1 MIRVWYNKSLSFVYA
16 AINLIKKQDVKQEF
30 YLVASHT
37 QAHARALLVA
47 DEAYIEPIWFSG
59 SGLCGLVFETFVGS
73 IKLMYLW

>member
-37 QAHARALLVA
+37 QAQARALLVA
-47 DEAYIEPIWFSG
+47 DETHIEPT
-59 SGLCGLVFETFVGS
+59 GLVARAYVDWCLDFCS
-73 IKLMYLW
+73 